1 MARVSSSAQRKRT
14 QKDPLVIGTFD
25 DLALRYL
32 TGTLGPK
39 NQVVGYADTNAT
51 SNGGYGGGTYNHWF
65 QINILSPAWIIVTK
79 GGPRPQYI
87 QTSFYDINFNPVQ
100 GRGIFDAD
108 SVSTDGVYYPYLDT
122 AMSAGSDLYNLY
134 SRLRLDK
141 GDERYY
147 PLPAGNYLLCISS
160 TRNELLDYAVGV
172 IIEFPATEGFF
183 ELEDSDGSVVL
194 QETEIDSPNLASPV
208 TIDTLIPP
216 GVNAFTDTLCE
227 ITSGVTVTVSSGSTW
242 LIGFPIPSNT
252 FDDFKIFLE
261 VGNEAYW
268 ETIHDHS
275 LAEWRNAWIA
285 SHPSDDPFPDLFIP
299 LTNRP

>member
-39 NQVVGYADTNAT
+39 NQVVGYADTNTT

-87 QTSFYDINFNPVQ
+87 QTSFYDINFNLVQ

-147 PLPAGNYLLCISS
+147 PLPAGNYLLCVSS

-194 QETEIDSPNLASPV
+194 QETEIDSPNLASPI

-242 LIGFPIPSNT
+242 LIGFPIPTNT

>member
-39 NQVVGYADTNAT
+39 NQVVGYADTNTT

-79 GGPRPQYI
+79 GGPRPRYI

-147 PLPAGNYLLCISS
+147 PLPAGNYLLCVSS

-194 QETEIDSPNLASPV
+194 QETEIDATSISSPV
-208 TIDTLIPP
+208 TVNTIIPP
-216 GVNAFTDTLCE
+216 GFNAFTDTLCE
-227 ITSGVTVTVSSGSTW
+227 INPGVTLTVSPGSTW
-242 LIGFPIPSNT
+242 LIGFRIPDNSFN
-252 FDDFKIFLE
+252 DFKIFLE

-285 SHPSDDPFPDLFIP
+285 SHPSDAPFPDLFIP

>member
-65 QINILSPAWIIVTK
+65 QINTLSPAWIIVTK

-87 QTSFYDINFNPVQ
+87 QTSFYDINFNPIQ

-194 QETEIDSPNLASPV
+194 QETEIDSPNLVSPV

-227 ITSGVTVTVSSGSTW
+227 INPGVTLTVSPGSTW

-252 FDDFKIFLE
+252 FNDFKIFLE

>member
-39 NQVVGYADTNAT
+39 NQVVGYADTNTT

-87 QTSFYDINFNPVQ
+87 QTSFYDINFNPIQ

-108 SVSTDGVYYPYLDT
+108 SVSPDGVYYPYLDT

-147 PLPAGNYLLCISS
+147 PLPAGNYLLCVSS

-208 TIDTLIPP
+208 TVNTLIPV
-216 GVNAFTDTLCE
+216 GVNAFTDTSCE
-227 ITSGVTVTVSSGSTW
+227 IVSGVTVTVSSGSTW

-285 SHPSDDPFPDLFIP
+285 SHPSDNPFPDLFIP

>member
-14 QKDPLVIGTFD
+14 QKDPLVIGTFN

-39 NQVVGYADTNAT
+39 NQVVGYADTNTT

-87 QTSFYDINFNPVQ
+87 QTSFYDINFNPIQ

-108 SVSTDGVYYPYLDT
+108 SITTDGVYFPYLDT
-122 AMSAGSDLYNLY
+122 AMAAGSDLYNFY
-134 SRLRLDK
+134 SNLRLDK

-147 PLPAGNYLLCISS
+147 PLPAGNYLLCVSS

-172 IIEFPATEGFF
+172 IVEFPPTEGFF

-194 QETEIDSPNLASPV
+194 QETVINSDTITSPV
-208 TIDTLIPP
+208 SVNTLIPP
-216 GVNAFTDTLCE
+216 GANAFTQAVCS
-227 ITSGVTVTVSSGSTW
+227 INSGVTVTVSPESTW
-242 LIGFPIPSNT
+242 LIGFAIPSGN
-252 FDDFKIFLE
+252 FNNFKILLE
-261 VGNEAYW
+261 VGDEAYW
-268 ETIHDHS
+268 TTVHDHS
-275 LAEWRNAWIA
+275 LSEWRNAWIA
-285 SHPSDDPFPDLFIP
+285 SHPADDPFPDLFVP

>member
-39 NQVVGYADTNAT
+39 NQVVGYADTNTT

-87 QTSFYDINFNPVQ
+87 QTSFYDINFNLVQ

-147 PLPAGNYLLCISS
+147 PLPAGNYLLCVSS

-172 IIEFPATEGFF
+172 IIEFPATEGFL

-242 LIGFPIPSNT
+242 LIGFPIPTNT